1 MRRNLFLDYDGT
13 LIDSEKRQ
21 YGLFI
26 ELTGNANLSFQDYW
40 EDKRNGLNQE
50 AMLSKHCKYS
60 PDEKKQFKKC
70 WHDSIENP
78 ERLVQDFLF
87 EGVYDFLD
95 EQSRNCNL
103 YLVTA
108 RHHGQN
114 LHEQMEQLRIKNFFN
129 KILNTAQKTSKA
141 LKVKECLIPNASDI
155 FVGDTGED
163 ILAGRDLGIQSIG
176 VTSGMCSR
184 KMLESYHPD
193 HIYKSI
199 TELSAHKIV

>member
-26 ELTGNANLSFQDYW
+26 ELTGNVALSSEDYW
-40 EDKRNGLNQE
+40 KDKRDGLNQE

-60 PDEKKQFKKC
+60 PDEKKQFKQQ
-70 WHDSIENP
+70 WHAGIEKP
-78 ERLVQDFLF
+78 ERLKQDFLF
-87 EGVYDFLD
+87 KGVYEFLD
-95 EQSRNCNL
+95 EASKNLNL

-108 RHHGQN
+108 RQHGN
-114 LHEQMEQLRIKNFFN
+114 HLHEQMEQLGIKKFFHI
-129 KILNTAQKTSKA
+129 ILNTAQRISKA
-141 LKVKECLIPNASDI
+141 EMVRKYIIPTSNDI

-163 ILAGRDLGIQSIG
+163 ILAGKELGILSVG

-184 KMLESYHPD
+184 RMLERYHPNY
-193 HIYKSI
+193 IIESI
-199 TELSAHKIV
+199 PKLSIQDL